1 MRAFIAAFIS
11 VFAVLGAATARNS
24 HATYQNAATS
34 DLVAS
39 LTDDIK
45 VEIAWARASAGRNGA
60 AFVTVFNG
68 ANAPDR
74 LVGVASPVA
83 PDVMVHRSFVEGGTM
98 KMEHVAAI
106 PIDAGQRI
114 EMKPGGL
121 HIMLVNLKQPLKKG
135 DQFPLSL
142 TFERGGTKEAT
153 VTVYGP
159 GAMEPK

>member
-1 MRAFIAAFIS
+1 MKKFYVAA
-11 VFAVLGAATARNS
+11 LGILAATGM
-24 HATYQNAATS
+24 
-34 DLVAS
+34 LVAQPAS
-39 LTDDIK
+39 TRAEELK
-45 VEIAWARASAGRNGA
+45 VESAWARASAGRNGA
-60 AFVTVFNG
+60 AFVTVSNAG
-68 ANAPDR
+68 GAPDR
-74 LVGVASPVA
+74 LVAVTSSVA
-83 PDVMVHRSFVEGGTM
+83 PDVMVHRSFEENGTM

-121 HIMLVNLKQPLKKG
+121 HIMLVNLMQPLKKG

>member
-1 MRAFIAAFIS
+1 MSRFSLGIL
-11 VFAVLGAATARNS
+11 AVTGT
-24 HATYQNAATS
+24 
-34 DLVAS
+34 LVAS
-39 LTDDIK
+39 LSNAYADDLK
-45 VEIAWARASAGRNGA
+45 VESAWARASVGRNGA
-60 AFVTVFNG
+60 AFVTIFNG
-68 ANAPDR
+68 GNAPDR

-83 PDVMVHRSFVEGGTM
+83 PDVMVHRSFEEDGTM

-106 PIDAGQRI
+106 PIDAKQRI

>member
-1 MRAFIAAFIS
+1 MKKFYAA
-11 VFAVLGAATARNS
+11 ALGMLAATGVLIAEP
-24 HATYQNAATS
+24 
-34 DLVAS
+34 AS
-39 LTDDIK
+39 TRANELR
-45 VEIAWARASAGRNGA
+45 VESAWARASAGRNGA
-60 AFVTVFNG
+60 AFVTVYNG
-68 ANAPDR
+68 GNAPDR

-83 PDVMVHRSFVEGGTM
+83 PDVMVHRSFEEDGTM

-106 PIDAGQRI
+106 PIANGQRI

-142 TFERGGTKEAT
+142 TFERGGTKETT